1 MAEHNIESIMN
12 VTLDN
17 LKAMVDA
24 DTIIGTPIS
33 VGEVT
38 LIPVSKVSF
47 GLATGGSDIPS
58 KNTSNLFGGGGGAG
72 GQPLR
77 CRPERREDYDRRGT
91 RWLRPRHHPGKL
103 QGAGCVR
110 SRPESGFGNEAER
123 GTGESG
129 RYGNSQPQR

>member
-24 DTIIGTPIS
+24 DTIIGTPIT

-38 LIPVSKVSF
+38 LIPISRVSF

-72 GQPLR
+72 VTVTPIAFISVSGSNVKMLQVNAEMTPVNKLIDEA
-77 CRPERREDYDRRGT
+77 PE
-91 RWLRPRHHPGKL
+91 LIGK
-103 QGAGCVR
+103 VK
-110 SRPESGFGNEAER
+110 EFFNKKTVIEE
-123 GTGESG
+123 
-129 RYGNSQPQR
+129 

>member
-24 DTIIGTPIS
+24 DTIIGTPVT

-38 LIPVSKVSF
+38 LIPISKVSF

-58 KNTSNLFGGGGGAG
+58 KNPANLFGGGGGAG
-72 GQPLR
+72 VTVTPIAFISVCGTNVKMLQVNAEMTPVNKLIDEA
-77 CRPERREDYDRRGT
+77 PEIISKVKEVFNKKT
-91 RWLRPRHHPGKL
+91 
-103 QGAGCVR
+103 VI
-110 SRPESGFGNEAER
+110 EE
-123 GTGESG
+123 
-129 RYGNSQPQR
+129 

>member
-24 DTIIGTPIS
+24 DTIIGTPVT

-38 LIPVSKVSF
+38 LIPISKVSF

-58 KNTSNLFGGGGGAG
+58 KNPSNLFGGGGGAG
-72 GQPLR
+72 VTVTPIAFISICGTSVKMLQVNTEMTPVNKLIDEA
-77 CRPERREDYDRRGT
+77 PEIINKVKEFFNKKT
-91 RWLRPRHHPGKL
+91 
-103 QGAGCVR
+103 VI
-110 SRPESGFGNEAER
+110 EE
-123 GTGESG
+123 
-129 RYGNSQPQR
+129 

>member
-24 DTIIGTPIS
+24 DTIIGTPIT

-38 LIPVSKVSF
+38 LIPISKVSF

-58 KNTSNLFGGGGGAG
+58 KSPNALFGGGGGAG
-72 GQPLR
+72 VSVTPIAFLSVSGTNVKMLQVDADSTPINKLIDEA
-77 CRPERREDYDRRGT
+77 PE
-91 RWLRPRHHPGKL
+91 LIGKIK
-103 QGAGCVR
+103 AFFSKKTVT
-110 SRPESGFGNEAER
+110 EE
-123 GTGESG
+123 
-129 RYGNSQPQR
+129 

>member
-24 DTIIGTPIS
+24 DTIIGTPIT

-38 LIPVSKVSF
+38 LIPISKVSF

-58 KNTSNLFGGGGGAG
+58 KSHNALFGGGGGAG
-72 GQPLR
+72 VSVTPIAFLSVSGTNVKMLQVDADSTPINKLIDEA
-77 CRPERREDYDRRGT
+77 PE
-91 RWLRPRHHPGKL
+91 LIGKIK
-103 QGAGCVR
+103 AFFSKKTVI
-110 SRPESGFGNEAER
+110 EE
-123 GTGESG
+123 
-129 RYGNSQPQR
+129 

>member
-24 DTIIGTPIS
+24 DTIICTPIT

-38 LIPVSKVSF
+38 LIPISRVSF

-72 GQPLR
+72 VTVTPIAFISVSGSNVKMLQVNAEMTPVNKLIDEA
-77 CRPERREDYDRRGT
+77 PE
-91 RWLRPRHHPGKL
+91 LIGK
-103 QGAGCVR
+103 VK
-110 SRPESGFGNEAER
+110 EFFNKKTVIEEK
-123 GTGESG
+123 EM
-129 RYGNSQPQR
+129 

>member
-24 DTIIGTPIS
+24 DTIIGTPVT

-38 LIPVSKVSF
+38 LIPISKVSF

-58 KNTSNLFGGGGGAG
+58 KNPANLFGGGGGAG
-72 GQPLR
+72 VTVTPIAFISVCGTNVKMLQVNAEMTPVNKLIDEA
-77 CRPERREDYDRRGT
+77 PEIISKVKEIFNKKT
-91 RWLRPRHHPGKL
+91 
-103 QGAGCVR
+103 VI
-110 SRPESGFGNEAER
+110 EE
-123 GTGESG
+123 
-129 RYGNSQPQR
+129 

>member
-24 DTIIGTPIS
+24 DTIIGTPVT

-38 LIPVSKVSF
+38 LIPISKVSF

-58 KNTSNLFGGGGGAG
+58 KNPSNLFGGGGGAG
-72 GQPLR
+72 VTVTPIAFISICGTSVKMLQVNAEMTPVNKLIDEA
-77 CRPERREDYDRRGT
+77 PEIINKVKEFFNKKT
-91 RWLRPRHHPGKL
+91 
-103 QGAGCVR
+103 VI
-110 SRPESGFGNEAER
+110 EE
-123 GTGESG
+123 
-129 RYGNSQPQR
+129 